1 MSYVT
6 TVAYACVER
15 YPGGVQKP
23 RGMRWFTA
31 LVPVMKMGIHF
42 GIYRLEGHPESF
54 SKTSR
59 RFILGIGG
67 FSTCAKIMECLLIC
81 YWVDRVR
88 KMPQDHKDIF
98 CVIAMGFVEGMMAV
112 VAAMSYG
119 ATDTVPFDGQGK
131 VFFTSWAT
139 FAAAQT

>member
-1 MSYVT
+1 V
-6 TVAYACVER
+6 
-15 YPGGVQKP
+15 GN
-23 RGMRWFTA
+23 TA
-31 LVPVMKMGIHF
+31 
-42 GIYRLEGHPESF
+42 
-54 SKTSR
+54 KTSR

-67 FSTCAKIMECLLIC
+67 FSTCAKIVECLLIY
-81 YWVDRVR
+81 YWVDR

-139 FAAAQT
+139 LAAAQTYILLKRGSCWKQ